1 MPLTQEHIADALGL
15 TTVHVNRT
23 LGKLRQA
30 DLLDIHGRTLTL
42 RDPAA
47 LAEIA
52 GFDAEA
58 VLEAVAT

>member
-1 MPLTQEHIADALGL
+1 MGL
-15 TTVHVNRT
+15 ITGTVNRG
-23 LGKLRQA
+23 LGKLRPA
-30 DLLDIHGRTLTL
+30 DLLAIRGRTLTL